1 MFANDMNNK
10 LFLSIFECKLF
21 IISLHS
27 LSLNDSL
34 STNSPDILILYNKN
48 IHSKHYIA

>member
-1 MFANDMNNK
+1 MIFVSKYLYWIFMFANDMNNK

-27 LSLNDSL
+27 NPLN
-34 STNSPDILILYNKN
+34 Y
-48 IHSKHYIA
+48 